1 MMYPYMTLA
10 DETEIVHSQIVE
22 KDGMKKV
29 IVNFERPTE
38 DGFDSA
44 RCELPDYKWTE
55 RQGYS
60 DEEIAMFEELLHSN
74 AHLLYGEWGDSNC
87 LNCLW
92 YVDIR
97 YIFGL
102 MKMEN
107 QFMFIYQKVS
117 LLQMRLKYGLQSQ
130 VDAFWQVMEVKF
142 PRKS

>member
-38 DGFDSA
+38 DGFD
-44 RCELPDYKWTE
+44 ELPDYKWTE

-74 AHLLYGEWGDSNC
+74 AHLLY
-87 LNCLW
+87 
-92 YVDIR
+92 R
-97 YIFGL
+97 YA
-102 MKMEN
+102 EN
-107 QFMFIYQKVS
+107 GGIQI
-117 LLQMRLKYGLQSQ
+117 
-130 VDAFWQVMEVKF
+130 A
-142 PRKS
+142 